1 MKKNI
6 IIILLI
12 SLAVLLIS
20 LNYDFKIVPKKKD
33 LVKIS
38 EPLEVIKKNSE
49 EQSLSISEIINETS
63 IKAKSIFVELTFN
76 DVMGFDLIE
85 EPNPS
90 DYNKFKGNI
99 YKGYEEKEAVRK
111 KIRQKIR
118 QDLVI
123 ANNFLKEGKSG
134 LALNSLYQYKKNTE
148 HFFNSI
154 WGERQS
160 KREYFYLPP
169 NFNRYLAIAYLD
181 IFSKFPE
188 GSIVGEDFFQ
198 KAKEQIIFISKTSFS
213 PLELNLSEM
222 YLFILI
228 REKNYFEASHILEE
242 LIKKFPTDRYLDLL
256 SSIYFE
262 INNDLGFV
270 AKKENKELLQNYNYT
285 NNLYYFSEEYK
296 NFFAVKNKPIF
307 DKSSIRKIY
316 TPFLR
321 QYKMCGWADLKYDVS
336 EKGKVNNVRFV
347 DSNYPMKPSRPIK
360 TLKTF
365 EFFPYIEDGKPVA
378 SKDLSH
384 RISYELTERR
394 FCSSFGVLANLP
406 KEYKVHQC
414 DAFLESFERQK
425 YEKYF
430 KSRSMLIDAWFY
442 LKYFVN
448 NEGNVSDV
456 SVVDFFP
463 TRKKVK
469 TNPTKFDGV
478 ENVFVPLSRFFDV
491 TLDAFDN
498 RDRQKATKYFTE
510 KTQESINSFKYK
522 AKEGEGLLTKDGYDN
537 DGKWCNALITYPFD
551 LINYNLTP

>member
-6 IIILLI
+6 VIVLLI

-49 EQSLSISEIINETS
+49 EQSLSISEIINDTS

-85 EPNPS
+85 EPSPS
-90 DYNKFKGNI
+90 DYNKYTGKYIGD
-99 YKGYEEKEAVRK
+99 GYEEKEALRK
-111 KIRQKIR
+111 KIR

-148 HFFNSI
+148 HFFNSV
-154 WGERQS
+154 WGASQS

-198 KAKEQIIFISKTSFS
+198 KAKEQIIFISNTSFS

-228 REKNYFEASHILEE
+228 REKNYFEASHVLEE
-242 LIKKFPTDRYLDLL
+242 LIKKFPTDRYFDLL

-270 AKKENKELLQNYNYT
+270 AKKENKKLLQNYNYT

-296 NFFAVKNKPIF
+296 KFFEVKNNPTF
-307 DKSSIRKIY
+307 DK
-316 TPFLR
+316 
-321 QYKMCGWADLKYDVS
+321 
-336 EKGKVNNVRFV
+336 
-347 DSNYPMKPSRPIK
+347 
-360 TLKTF
+360 
-365 EFFPYIEDGKPVA
+365 
-378 SKDLSH
+378 
-384 RISYELTERR
+384 
-394 FCSSFGVLANLP
+394 
-406 KEYKVHQC
+406 
-414 DAFLESFERQK
+414 
-425 YEKYF
+425 
-430 KSRSMLIDAWFY
+430 
-442 LKYFVN
+442 
-448 NEGNVSDV
+448 
-456 SVVDFFP
+456 
-463 TRKKVK
+463 
-469 TNPTKFDGV
+469 
-478 ENVFVPLSRFFDV
+478 
-491 TLDAFDN
+491 
-498 RDRQKATKYFTE
+498 
-510 KTQESINSFKYK
+510 
-522 AKEGEGLLTKDGYDN
+522 
-537 DGKWCNALITYPFD
+537 
-551 LINYNLTP
+551 